1 MKEKSAGIDRQT
13 LNNEFDSSESIVDIR
28 GLEEKLKAKNTLIV
42 DLMDVIDSNLQVEAK
57 IEIVNALDQD
67 IKI

>member
-57 IEIVNALDQD
+57 I
-67 IKI
+67 